1 MKKWINENKLMTAVI
16 AFILVALGIAAYE
29 FLFTKDCQE
38 CVTGWTVLKQEGWN
52 FWGWALGLT
61 ALSGVATY
69 FIVKKV
75 KGDGGYGNI
84 SMLIPILIL
93 LTIAFGK
100 GCTDKANNAVTTEKG
115 NPNPQKADSLRIPAE
130 DLLPKK

>member
-1 MKKWINENKLMTAVI
+1 MKKWINENKLMTVVILLIIGIFAIAVN
-16 AFILVALGIAAYE
+16 E

-38 CVTGWTVLKQEGWN
+38 CLTGWTVLKQEGWN
-52 FWGWALGLT
+52 FWGWALGLS

-75 KGDGGYGNI
+75 KGDGGYGSI
-84 SMLIPILIL
+84 SMLIPVLIL
-93 LTIAFGK
+93 LSIAFGK
-100 GCTDKANNAVTTEKG
+100 GCTDKANNGVTTEKG